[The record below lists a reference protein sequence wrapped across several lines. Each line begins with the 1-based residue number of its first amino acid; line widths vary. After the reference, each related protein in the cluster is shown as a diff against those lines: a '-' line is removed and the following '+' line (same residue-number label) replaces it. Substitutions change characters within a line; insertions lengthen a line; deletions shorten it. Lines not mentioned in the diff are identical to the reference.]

1 MLFSDIHPFIRFARN
16 IEIARKPP
24 GKAFIVA
31 CDHRLLYTVSGTGHA
46 KVGNEV
52 YQMEPGSLLIY
63 PSGTPY
69 QLIAAS
75 DRQTML
81 CFNFDYLDKNSGKTD
96 FLPVMNLK
104 HYHPEY
110 SLEQVVF
117 EDAVQFNKPFYLKQ
131 IKGKYSV
138 LKEISNEWNL
148 RRQFYR
154 NETSALFITFLNHIA
169 RNYPQSG
176 ADRIPKIHTEILLF
190 VADNFNQPMTNKHL
204 GEIFNYHPYYIS
216 KIILKQTGL
225 PLHQYLLKLRIEK
238 AKELIV
244 NSDKSIS
251 EIAEQ
256 VGFKNMSYF
265 SQYFKKSAG
274 CSPKE
279 FRAARK

>member
-16 IEIARKPP
+16 IEITHKSSSKPY
-24 GKAFIVA
+24 IVA
-31 CDHRLLYTVSGTGHA
+31 CDHRLLYTVSGTGHVEA
-46 KVGNEV
+46 GNTV

-69 QLIAAS
+69 KFVAAS
-75 DRQTML
+75 DRLIMV
-81 CFNFDYLDKNSGKTD
+81 CFNFDYLDQNSGKTD
-96 FLPVMNLK
+96 FFPVMNLE
-104 HYHPEY
+104 HYQPEY
-110 SLEQVVF
+110 ALEQVAF

-131 IKGKYSV
+131 IKSQYPV
-138 LKEISNEWNL
+138 LKEISNEWSL

-176 ADRIPKIHTEILLF
+176 ADRIPKIHKEILIF
-190 VADNFNQPMTNKHL
+190 VAENFNQPLTNRQL

-216 KIILKQTGL
+216 KIILNQTGL
-225 PLHQYLLKLRIEK
+225 PLHQYLLNLRIEK
-238 AKELIV
+238 AKDLIA
-244 NSDKSIS
+244 NSDKSIC

-274 CSPKE
+274 CSPKA